1 MYSVLQSI
9 LTYLKS
15 LFLISIFATSFQFK
29 ALSQCDSVVISSDL
43 TVNSDDLMSG
53 IYVVQGIF
61 TITSNTTVYV
71 TPYANNGCGELKIYA
86 EQIIIDGKINGD
98 FAGFEGGAGGSKGQ
112 TVTSNTGHIASLTAC
127 SDEGSQGH
135 INVAGGLAGSIGNGP
150 GAGVPGNLGTSG
162 SGAKQYCGS
171 FGDDA
176 GLVGGGAGAGSASGA
191 SYGGIGAVGGI
202 GGNGSNV
209 GTANNASFEDSYAPV
224 GGQGGN
230 GGIASNPYGTQNG
243 RDISKGSGGAGAG
256 GGGRSFYLGS
266 DGGKGGAGGGLVFL
280 KANSDLNITGTISVK
295 GKDGEIGGA
304 GGNGDATADCCSD
317 GCNGCDERTFSCG
330 AGSGGG
336 AGGGSG
342 GGIFIESL
350 GNANISGELIA
361 DGGLG
366 GNSGL
371 YGNGTTCDYSASGF
385 CGANSFSTGNGTSGQ
400 AGGAGSG
407 GRIKIFVLE
416 CSQYSN
422 TGTISIQGGGVNA
435 DNGTLGEV
443 CGYLAIE
450 EIKEELDF
458 MIYPNPFDSQ
468 FTLVLNIENDL
479 DLILEITNSVG
490 TLVHQSNQIN
500 QKSNIDLSNV
510 DSGVY
515 FVRII
520 SENQNI
526 IKKIIKK

>member
-1 MYSVLQSI
+1 MHLILQPFFNA
-9 LTYLKS
+9 LKS
-15 LFLISIFATSFQFK
+15 LVMISTFFVAFQFSTF
-29 ALSQCDSVVISSDL
+29 SQCDSVVISSDL
-43 TVNSDDLMSG
+43 TVSSDDLMSG
-53 IYVVQGIF
+53 TYVVQGIF

-98 FAGFEGGAGGSKGQ
+98 YAGFEGGIGGGKGQ
-112 TVTSNTGHIASLTAC
+112 TVTSNTGHIASLTSC
-127 SDEGSQGH
+127 SDAGSQGH
-135 INVAGGLAGSIGNGP
+135 INVAGGLPGIIGNGP
-150 GAGVPGNLGTSG
+150 GAGLPGNAGTNG
-162 SGAKQYCGS
+162 SGAKQYCGN

-176 GLVGGGAGAGSASGA
+176 GLVGGSAGAGGGSGG
-191 SYGGIGAVGGI
+191 SYGGAGEIGGI
-202 GGNGSNV
+202 GGDGSSS
-209 GTANNASFEDSYAPV
+209 GTANNASFENSYPPV
-224 GGQGGN
+224 GGQGGQ
-230 GGIASNPYGTQNG
+230 GGNTSTIYGTQNG

-266 DGGKGGAGGGLVFL
+266 DGGKGGSGGGLVFL
-280 KANSDLNITGTISVK
+280 KANSDLTITGIISVK
-295 GKDGEIGGA
+295 GKDGENGGA

-336 AGGGSG
+336 AGAGSG

-350 GNANISGELIA
+350 GTANISGDLIA
-361 DGGLG
+361 DGGEG

-371 YGNGTTCDYSASGF
+371 KGNGTSCDYPSSGF
-385 CGANSFSTGNGTSGQ
+385 CGANSFSTGDGSAGDS
-400 AGGAGSG
+400 GGAGSG

-416 CSQYSN
+416 CSQYTN
-422 TGTISIQGGGVNA
+422 TGTISVQGGSSNA
-435 DNGTLGEV
+435 EDGTLGEV

-450 EIKEELDF
+450 EIKDELDF
-458 MIYPNPFDSQ
+458 MIFPNPFDNQ
-468 FTLVLNIENDL
+468 FTLILNTENDL
-479 DLILEITNSVG
+479 DLALEVTNSIG
-490 TLVHQSNQIN
+490 TLVYSSNNVN
-500 QKSNIDLSNV
+500 QKSNIDLSDV